1 MEPSSPWELLDH
13 SAICAVPV
21 DAKLEELSRA
31 LTLVSW
37 TPEPERK
44 LCPIISKLDKASCA
58 SEGAA
63 GGRVSNTTSPA
74 WVWVE
79 VNPPDSSAKITSD
92 TRAHELKNFFMRE
105 SPLVGSTMSWKAN
118 KKPRRRVWI
127 SGTRTLALVA
137 TDLAAGLI

>member
-37 TPEPERK
+37 TPEPEKK
-44 LCPIISKLDKASCA
+44 LCPSVQESLKALGIPR
-58 SEGAA
+58 GAA
-63 GGRVSNTTSPA
+63 GGRLSNTTSPA
-74 WVWVE
+74 CVWVE
-79 VNPPDSSAKITSD
+79 VNPQDSSAKITSD

-105 SPLVGSTMSWKAN
+105 SL
-118 KKPRRRVWI
+118 
-127 SGTRTLALVA
+127 
-137 TDLAAGLI
+137 